1 MLRMKKLFLVL
12 ICCGLSLSQIAYSA
26 ETGCSSLS
34 DSQGDMLVAL
44 QLEIGENEL
53 LQIDIDRGEVCT
65 LDRSSI
71 DLRAQASTAFHVN
84 SELAEL
90 AIAANVEGLD
100 TWLRVDSG
108 YEEFMLLDRATSES
122 LGLTDAEFL
131 GDNSLLEASD
141 FFIEYVSIELG
152 ALKLRSVE
160 TNIPHLEVPYDHYAG
175 RGEMLTTSNP
185 ESEFLTVGTIGEA
198 LLEDFIITLDTVN
211 KRMYMTE
218 AE

>member
-1 MLRMKKLFLVL
+1 MKKLFLVL
-12 ICCGLSLSQIAYSA
+12 ISCGLSLGQTVYSA
-26 ETGCSSLS
+26 EISCSSLF
-34 DSQGDMLVAL
+34 DAEGDMLVAL
-44 QLEIGENEL
+44 QREIGENEL
-53 LQIDIDRGEVCT
+53 LQIDIDSEEVCT
-65 LDRSSI
+65 LERSSV
-71 DLRAQASTAFHVN
+71 DLKAQTSTAFHVN
-84 SELAEL
+84 SELSEL

-108 YEEFMLLDRATSES
+108 YREVMLLDRVTSES